1 MAKIVKDTRKV
12 MNVEEE
18 LKKLETTKK
27 DSKKKQEKKKEEK
40 PKKKEEKK
48 KNKNKQK
55 KEKKKSGLFAYFKS
69 VKSEIS
75 KVKWPSK
82 KDMIKYS
89 IATIVFILFFAIF
102 FYCIDFVIAII
113 KEAVKN
119 G

>member
-75 KVKWPSK
+75 KE